1 MIHIMLKFEKHYSK
15 AQLTS
20 RYKYVLGIEKK
31 IGQTAAAYMSS
42 HLHSFLKNFNSELEG
57 LHLKD

>member
-20 RYKYVLGIEKK
+20 RYKYVIGIEKK

-42 HLHSFLKNFNSELEG
+42 HLHSFLKKF
-57 LHLKD
+57 